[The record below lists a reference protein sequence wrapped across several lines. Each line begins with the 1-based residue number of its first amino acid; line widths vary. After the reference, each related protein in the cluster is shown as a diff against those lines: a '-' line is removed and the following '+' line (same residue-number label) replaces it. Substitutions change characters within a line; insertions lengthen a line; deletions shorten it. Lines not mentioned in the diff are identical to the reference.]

1 MSCLSLSEL
10 ESNVIPFLRKREQKP
25 DEVRVRDEV
34 LAACKRSGLNDE
46 QTADALST
54 ALGTLAFCMPADRAI
69 AAGKCRA
76 TKLALGEIKARLW
89 PDGPEPPCAA

>member
-10 ESNVIPFLRKREQKP
+10 ESNVLDFCARKPREPKP
-25 DEVRVRDEV
+25 DEVSVRDDV
-34 LAACKRSGLNDE
+34 LAACKRLGLRPD

-54 ALGTLAFCMPADRAI
+54 ALGTLAFCMPMDRAI

-76 TKLALGEIKARLW
+76 TKLALGDIKARMW
-89 PDGPEPPCAA
+89 PDDLPPAA